1 MLSHATLQLKYKN
14 LLSLVNKPVMYKL
27 LLRVLIILSTE
38 NISLETLY
46 IKKEYL

>member
-1 MLSHATLQLKYKN
+1 MLSHATLQLKYKH

>member
-1 MLSHATLQLKYKN
+1 MLSHATLQLKYKS